1 MTDVELAALWQEF
14 ANAYGWDSLEAY
26 QKFFGL
32 MESGALDLPTEEVL
46 TARRCGVRD
55 NLAVIAEA
63 KWQKKVIS
71 YHTEKHL
78 PGMPHAEQDNAVD
91 AALASWAEH
100 CDLKFQR
107 VLSIARADVIFST
120 GHGRADGFDG
130 PSGILAWMQL
140 GTNNDNPI
148 LGCFDDQE
156 PWSLSP
162 GQDVY
167 FPAVVAHEFGHA
179 LNLVHDRDP
188 NALMYAIYHKHISKP
203 QRPDIAR
210 VQALYGP
217 PPTPT
222 PTPVPGG
229 FMREIV
235 DLIVTA
241 LVAYIKQTAPFLGRF
256 LEGQKDRIVDFIIRR
271 FGLGLQQPALM
282 DMEGL
287 ASELVAEIGVPPP
300 ATMEN

>member
-14 ANAYGWDSLEAY
+14 ASAYGWDSLEAY
-26 QKFFGL
+26 QRFFGL
-32 MESGALDLPTEEVL
+32 LESGALDLPTEEAL

-63 KWQKKVIS
+63 KWRKKLIS

-78 PGMPHAEQDNAVD
+78 PGMPRAEQDNAVD

-130 PSGILAWMQL
+130 PRGILAWMTL

-148 LGCFDDQE
+148 LGRFDDQE

-167 FPAVVAHEFGHA
+167 FPAVAAH
-179 LNLVHDRDP
+179 
-188 NALMYAIYHKHISKP
+188 
-203 QRPDIAR
+203 
-210 VQALYGP
+210 
-217 PPTPT
+217 
-222 PTPVPGG
+222 
-229 FMREIV
+229 
-235 DLIVTA
+235 
-241 LVAYIKQTAPFLGRF
+241 
-256 LEGQKDRIVDFIIRR
+256 
-271 FGLGLQQPALM
+271 
-282 DMEGL
+282 
-287 ASELVAEIGVPPP
+287 
-300 ATMEN
+300 